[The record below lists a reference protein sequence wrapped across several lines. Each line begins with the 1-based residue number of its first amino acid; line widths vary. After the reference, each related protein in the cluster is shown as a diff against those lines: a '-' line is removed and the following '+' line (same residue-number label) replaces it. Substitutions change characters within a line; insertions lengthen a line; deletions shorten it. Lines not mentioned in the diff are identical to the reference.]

1 MAIKAGD
8 KLPDVTFYAMTS
20 EGPKPKSTAD
30 VFKGKKVAFFA
41 VPGAFTP
48 TCTNMHMPSF
58 VKNIDAIKAKGVSD
72 VIVTS
77 TNDVFVLKEWLKAT
91 GAEGK
96 VDALSDGNAQFA
108 KAIGMDF
115 DGSGR
120 GLGTRTKRYSM
131 LVEDGVVK
139 QFNLEEQ
146 PGQCTVSGGETL
158 LKQL

>member
-1 MAIKAGD
+1 MPIKVGD
-8 KLPDVTFYAMTS
+8 KLPDATFYSLTS

-58 VKNIDAIKAKGVSD
+58 VKNIDAIKAKGVAD

>member
-1 MAIKAGD
+1 
-8 KLPDVTFYAMTS
+8 
-20 EGPKPKSTAD
+20 
-30 VFKGKKVAFFA
+30 
-41 VPGAFTP
+41 
-48 TCTNMHMPSF
+48 MHMPSF
-58 VKNIDAIKAKGVSD
+58 VKNVDAIKAKGVSD

-139 QFNLEEQ
+139 QFNAEEN
-146 PGQCTVSGGETL
+146 PGQCTVSGGEAL

>member
-1 MAIKAGD
+1 MALKAGD
-8 KLPDVTFYAMTS
+8 KLPDATFYSLTS
-20 EGPKPKSTAD
+20 EGPKPKTTAD

-96 VDALSDGNAQFA
+96 VEALSDGNAQFA

-146 PGQCTVSGGETL
+146 PGQCTVSGGDTL

>member
-1 MAIKAGD
+1 
-8 KLPDVTFYAMTS
+8 LPDATFYSLTS

-58 VKNIDAIKAKGVSD
+58 VKNIDAIKAKGVAD